1 MGQFFYYFCLPMS
14 LYIASLNSG
23 SNGNSYYIGNDREA
37 VLVDA
42 GLSCRETERRMRKLG
57 LQMSL
62 VKAIFVS
69 HEHDDHI
76 RGLEVLSRRYQLPV
90 YITDGTLGNSRL
102 QLDAHLIRALSPD
115 QHITIGGL
123 NILAFPKTHDAIDP
137 HSFVVSTQRGDGS
150 AIRIGVFTDL
160 GHVCDNLIQHFQSCH
175 AAFLESN
182 YDEVLLENGRYPW
195 PLKNR
200 IRGGKGHLSNHQAL
214 ELFVR
219 HRPSFMSHLLLAH
232 LSQDN
237 NRPELVQ
244 RLFEDASGGTFV
256 VVASRHVESEVYAID
271 GKYDGQPGIGAHAE
285 WTSNPSKPSPS
296 PSPEPTSKPAGIGH
310 SKIRRRKTALLERP
324 DQPIQTTLF

>member
-1 MGQFFYYFCLPMS
+1 MS

-37 VLVDA
+37 VLIDA

-57 LQMSL
+57 LQMGL
-62 VKAIFVS
+62 VKAIFIS

-76 RGLEVLSRRYQLPV
+76 RGLEVLSRRYQIPV
-90 YITDGTLGNSRL
+90 YITDETLGNSRL
-102 QLDAHLIRALSPD
+102 QLDAHLIHSLPADR
-115 QHITIGGL
+115 HITVGEL

-137 HSFVVSTQRGDGS
+137 HSFVVSTHRGDGS
-150 AIRIGVFTDL
+150 AIRIGVFTDI
-160 GHVCDNLIQHFQSCH
+160 GHVCDNLTLHFQSCH

-182 YDEVLLENGRYPW
+182 YDELLLENGRYPW

-200 IRGGKGHLSNHQAL
+200 IRGGKGHLSNYQAL

-219 HRPSFMSHLLLAH
+219 HRPAFMSHLLLAH

-244 RLFEDASGGTFV
+244 RLFEDASQGTFV
-256 VVASRHVESEVYAID
+256 AVASRHGESEVYAID
-271 GKYDGQPGIGAHAE
+271 GKYDGQPGIGPAAE
-285 WTSNPSKPSPS
+285 WTENPGRANTPAAPAATEPSP
-296 PSPEPTSKPAGIGH
+296 KPAGIGH
-310 SKIRRRKTALLERP
+310 SNIRRRKTALLNRP

>member
-1 MGQFFYYFCLPMS
+1 MS

-37 VLVDA
+37 VLIDA
-42 GLSCRETERRMRKLG
+42 GISCRETERRMRKLG

-62 VKAIFVS
+62 VKAIFIS

-76 RGLEVLSRRYQLPV
+76 RGLEVLSKRYQIPV
-90 YITDGTLGNSRL
+90 YITDDTLGNSRL
-102 QLDAHLIRALSPD
+102 QLDAHLIQPFTPTG
-115 QHITIGGL
+115 HITIGGL
-123 NILAFPKTHDAIDP
+123 TILAFSKTHDAVDP
-137 HSFVVSTQRGDGS
+137 HSFVVSTQREDGS
-150 AIRIGVFTDL
+150 SIRIGIFTDI
-160 GHVCDNLIQHFQSCH
+160 GHVCDNLTLHFQSCH

-182 YDEVLLENGRYPW
+182 YDELLLENGRYPW

-219 HRPSFMSHLLLAH
+219 HRPAFMSHLLLAH

-244 RLFEDASGGTFV
+244 RLFEDASKGTYV
-256 VVASRHVESEVYAID
+256 VVASRHGESEVYAID
-271 GKYDGQPGIGAHAE
+271 GNYDGQPGIGAEAE
-285 WTSNPSKPSPS
+285 WTDNPGRKEPPAPPAAEPSP
-296 PSPEPTSKPAGIGH
+296 KPAAIGH
-310 SKIRRRKTALLERP
+310 SRIRRRKTLLQNHP
-324 DQPIQTTLF
+324 TQTSLF

>member
-1 MGQFFYYFCLPMS
+1 MS

-23 SNGNSYYIGNDREA
+23 SNGNSYYVGNDQEA
-37 VLVDA
+37 VLIDA

-62 VKAIFVS
+62 VKAIFIS

-76 RGLEVLSRRYQLPV
+76 RGLEVLSKRYQIPV
-90 YITDGTLGNSRL
+90 YITDDTLGNSRL
-102 QLDAHLIRALSPD
+102 QLDDHLVRPLSSD
-115 QHITIGGL
+115 QHTSIGRL
-123 NILAFPKTHDAIDP
+123 NIIAFPKTHDAIDP
-137 HSFVVSTQRGDGS
+137 HSFVVSAQRGDGS
-150 AIRIGVFTDL
+150 SIRVGVFTDL
-160 GHVCDNLIQHFQSCH
+160 GHVCDNLIRHFQSCH

-182 YDEVLLENGRYPW
+182 YDELLLENGRYPW

-219 HRPSFMSHLLLAH
+219 HRPAFMSHLLLAH

-244 RLFEDASGGTFV
+244 RLFEDASKGTFV
-256 VVASRHVESEVYAID
+256 VVASRHGESEVYAID
-271 GKYDGQPGIGAHAE
+271 GKYDGQPGIGAQAE
-285 WTSNPSKPSPS
+285 WIGNPSKPAAPTT
-296 PSPEPTSKPAGIGH
+296 PASPEPTSKPAGIGH
-310 SKIRRRKTALLERP
+310 SKIRRRKTLLQN
-324 DQPIQTTLF
+324 QPIQTSLF